1 MFKFVGVGS
10 VVIGLHVEVVVS
22 EEHTVVVEHVTLVSD
37 KSRSDSDGTIED
49 FVEVVDVVIVGVVVE
64 VVVVVGV
71 VVEVVVVVVVG
82 VVVEVVVVV
91 GVEVVVFVVIALVV
105 VVGIVIGSVNGGE
118 NVIMKLSS
126 VLDPSQSLPLT
137 LKRVA
142 NANTIINEYAI

>member
-22 EEHTVVVEHVTLVSD
+22 EEHTVVVEHVTLVSG

-49 FVEVVDVVIVGVVVE
+49 FVEVVYVVIVGVVVE
-64 VVVVVGV
+64 VVV
-71 VVEVVVVVVVG
+71 EVVVVVVVK

-142 NANTIINEYAI
+142 NANTIINE